1 MILNFLNLVE
11 DEQTQFLVEAVEH
24 HHLVERGVRLVA
36 VLLLGHL
43 QKRIHIGRQTVLPY
57 EFEVSLSLRSV
68 GYRQRVMGTGTLV
81 HSLGSMNLSPM
92 IPYLIFNKDSIFKSN
107 SSVRLKKGKT
117 SSSDHSKQSS

>member
-1 MILNFLNLVE
+1 MQNNRRFLFKLYPYKENFS
-11 DEQTQFLVEAVEH
+11 
-24 HHLVERGVRLVA
+24 R
-36 VLLLGHL
+36 
-43 QKRIHIGRQTVLPY
+43 KRVKG
-57 EFEVSLSLRSV
+57 FSKVSQHSSD
-68 GYRQRVMGTGTLV
+68 GRVMGTGTLV

>member
-1 MILNFLNLVE
+1 MGAKLIIIFEICKIIIDFYSNFI
-11 DEQTQFLVEAVEH
+11 
-24 HHLVERGVRLVA
+24 RKMG
-36 VLLLGHL
+36 G
-43 QKRIHIGRQTVLPY
+43 
-57 EFEVSLSLRSV
+57 
-68 GYRQRVMGTGTLV
+68 VMGTGTLV

>member
-1 MILNFLNLVE
+1 MIKNKYNICANNICNNF
-11 DEQTQFLVEAVEH
+11 
-24 HHLVERGVRLVA
+24 
-36 VLLLGHL
+36 
-43 QKRIHIGRQTVLPY
+43 IW
-57 EFEVSLSLRSV
+57 
-68 GYRQRVMGTGTLV
+68 RVMGTGTLV